1 MEIPVELVPLICIRC
16 GTPIPT
22 EIDEVAWA
30 CKQCEQGQQLGDQG
44 LIPLE
49 IRYSNGI
56 APDQT
61 GKPFW
66 ICEGRVTIQRDTYGR
81 AKSEKEAQQFWG
93 QPHTFIIP
101 AFPYPLE
108 KFASEGV
115 HWLEN
120 PPEMQPGPVS
130 HFEPVT
136 VPVEDVPVW
145 AEFLVVALEAERK
158 DKVKK
163 IAFNLDLDEPQLWV
177 LP

>member
-1 MEIPVELVPLICIRC
+1 MEIPVELVPLNCIRC
-16 GTPIPT
+16 GTSIPA

-44 LIPLE
+44 LLPLE
-49 IRYSNGI
+49 IQYSQGI
-56 APDQT
+56 APNQK

-66 ICEGRVTIQRDTYGR
+66 ICEGSVTIQRDTYGR
-81 AKSEKEAQQFWG
+81 AKSEKDAQQFWA
-93 QPHTFIIP
+93 QPHKFIIP

-120 PPEMQPGPVS
+120 PPEMQPGPVAR
-130 HFEPVT
+130 FEPVT
-136 VPVEDVPVW
+136 VAVEDVPVW
-145 AEFLVVALEAERK
+145 VEFLVVALEAERK

-163 IAFNLDLDEPQLWV
+163 IAFNVELDKPQLWV